1 MMGTPFAL
9 EGEVV
14 GGHGIGSRQ
23 TVPTLNLAPENELLP
38 KNGVYATRTRD
49 ESSGREWRS
58 ITNVGYRP
66 TFDGDSL
73 SVETFLLDPP
83 PPIAPTRIEVS
94 FLTFVRDER
103 KFETPALLKAQ
114 ILRDVNAVNG
124 FHRRF
129 ERLRMG

>member
-1 MMGTPFAL
+1 
-9 EGEVV
+9 
-14 GGHGIGSRQ
+14 
-23 TVPTLNLAPENELLP
+23 
-38 KNGVYATRTRD
+38 
-49 ESSGREWRS
+49 
-58 ITNVGYRP
+58 VGYRP
-66 TFDGDSL
+66 TFNGDSL
-73 SVETFLLDPP
+73 SVETFLLDTPP
-83 PPIAPTRIEVS
+83 SIAPSRIEVS